1 MKVLVT
7 GGSGNVGG
15 YVLNELIGK
24 HDITILDTKASMKH
38 PALPLMNVDL
48 MDAAAAFDAV
58 KGFDAVVHLAA
69 IPNPSK
75 DPGDRVLHVNTVS
88 TYNLMEAVRLN
99 GIPKVVYASSES
111 ASGFGIHNV
120 FHKPMYLPIDEKHPS
135 WPHETYSLSKYF
147 GEVICREYAHA
158 YGIKVIALR
167 YTWVWFRED
176 GDAIKGLVKH
186 VKANGGDG
194 FGAYVFAEDVAQA
207 FRLSLDYSFTGD
219 EYFQSFYIT
228 ADDALLTI
236 DNLDQI
242 LKIYPTD
249 GPPVDGEYFAVHPR
263 GSFFS
268 IEKAERL
275 LGYKTQHSWKELL

>member
-1 MKVLVT
+1 MRVLVT

-15 YVLNELIGK
+15 YVLDELVGK
-24 HDITILDTKASMKH
+24 HDITIMDMKASLKH
-38 PALPLMNVDL
+38 PDLPLMKIDL
-48 MDAAAAFDAV
+48 MDAEATLDSV
-58 KGFDAVVHLAA
+58 KGFDAVIHLAA
-69 IPNPSK
+69 IPNPSR

-147 GEVICREYAHA
+147 GEVICQEYAHA
-158 YGIKVIALR
+158 YGMKVIALR

-176 GDAIKGLVKH
+176 GDAMKNLVNH
-186 VKANGGDG
+186 VQANGGEG

-207 FRLSLDYSFTGD
+207 FKLSLDYAFIGD

-228 ADDALLTI
+228 ADDALITI
-236 DNLDQI
+236 NDLDQI
-242 LKIYPTD
+242 MKIYPVD
-249 GPPVDGEYFAVHPR
+249 GPPIDGEYFADHPK

-268 IEKAERL
+268 IEKAKKL
-275 LGYKTQHSWKELL
+275 LGYKPKHSWKELL

>member
-15 YVLNELIGK
+15 YVLDELVGK
-24 HDITILDTKASMKH
+24 HDVTILDTKASLKH
-38 PALPLMNVDL
+38 PDVPVLNVDL
-48 MDAAAAFDAV
+48 LDASATLASV
-58 KGFDAVVHLAA
+58 KGFDAVIHLAA

-75 DPGDRVLHVNTVS
+75 DPGDRVLSVNVVS

-99 GIPKVVYASSES
+99 GIPRVVYASSES
-111 ASGFGIHNV
+111 SSGFGIHNV
-120 FHKPMYLPIDEKHPS
+120 FHKPLYLPIDEKHPS

-147 GEVICREYAHA
+147 GEVICQEYAHA

-176 GDAIKGLVKH
+176 AEAMTNLVKN
-186 VKANGGDG
+186 VQANGGGG

-207 FRLSLDYSFTGD
+207 FRLSLDYSFADD

-228 ADDALLTI
+228 ADDALLNTN
-236 DNLDQI
+236 DLDHI
-242 LKIYPTD
+242 LKLYPTD
-249 GPPVDGEYFAVHPR
+249 GPPIDGEYFAEHPN

-268 IEKAERL
+268 IEKAKQL
-275 LGYKTQHSWKELL
+275 LGFKPAFSWHDLL

>member
-15 YVLNELIGK
+15 YVLDELVGK
-24 HDITILDTKASMKH
+24 HEITVLDTKASLKH
-38 PALPLMNVDL
+38 PDLPFININL
-48 MDAAAAFDAV
+48 MDASETLNAV

-75 DPGDRVLHVNTVS
+75 DPVDRVLHVNTLS

-99 GIPKVVYASSES
+99 GIPRVVYASSES

-120 FHKPMYLPIDEKHPS
+120 SHKPMYLPIDERHPS

-147 GEVICREYAHA
+147 GEVICQEYAHA

-176 GDAIKGLVKH
+176 GDSMKNLVKH
-186 VKANGGDG
+186 VQANGGDG

-207 FRLSLDYSFTGD
+207 FKLSLDYTFTGD

-228 ADDALLTI
+228 ADDALITVN
-236 DNLDQI
+236 DLDQI
-242 LKIYPTD
+242 MKIYPTD
-249 GPPVDGEYFAVHPR
+249 GPPIDGEYFGLHPQ

-268 IEKAERL
+268 IEKAKRL
-275 LGYKTQHSWKELL
+275 LGYKPQHNWKELL